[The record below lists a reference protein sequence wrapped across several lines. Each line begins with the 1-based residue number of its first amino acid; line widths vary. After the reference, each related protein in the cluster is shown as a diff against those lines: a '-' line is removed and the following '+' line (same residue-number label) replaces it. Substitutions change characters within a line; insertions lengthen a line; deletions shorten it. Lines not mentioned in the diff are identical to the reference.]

1 MILIPAVILAIE
13 SEDDRTIMS
22 EVYLKHHRLML
33 KTARSIAG
41 TDTEDVLSDSCV
53 ALVQVVEKLRTM
65 NDNELRK
72 YIVITVRNTALNHWR
87 RKQRETAMFRAYNEE
102 EDAQMETVPSSEQ
115 KIMLQEELRLVRD
128 AIKTLTPKERDLL
141 RMKYGEEKSNA
152 EIAKVTGLSPS
163 SIPQY
168 VSRVRVRLKA
178 ALYEG
183 GAEE

>member
-1 MILIPAVILAIE
+1 
-13 SEDDRTIMS
+13 
-22 EVYLKHHRLML
+22 
-33 KTARSIAG
+33 
-41 TDTEDVLSDSCV
+41 
-53 ALVQVVEKLRTM
+53 
-65 NDNELRK
+65 
-72 YIVITVRNTALNHWR
+72 
-87 RKQRETAMFRAYNEE
+87 
-102 EDAQMETVPSSEQ
+102 METVPSSEQ

>member
-13 SEDDRTIMS
+13 SEDDRTFMS